1 MAKDS
6 VRFSDISNLAKPNVS
21 VAPMILVFTSS
32 CVTHEARN
40 FLLSRLPFFC
50 RDMSVFLTT

>member
-21 VAPMILVFTSS
+21 VAPMIIVFTSS

-40 FLLSRLPFFC
+40 FYFRGYHFFVGTCLSF
-50 RDMSVFLTT
+50 